1 MKFNDQ
7 NHASVWRFLG
17 VLHHYDYLACLH
29 KAFGVFFFHL
39 AVFVFFHGTNVNSR
53 RYNITLFLLN
63 VHCKVLEI
71 FHSNVGWG
79 KWAKV
84 THPGYGFRPDE
95 RRRIVSSGFFSL
107 PRSTSGDQPTL
118 KDVNSPR
125 QFRPCF
131 KISMSKK
138 DIFELRGNE
147 DMKLRSQYCTQLKQL
162 WKESLSTSG
171 LNGIWTMI
179 SAIPLQCSTRNVLSS
194 QLRAWPLTLFISCLL
209 DLAFAMF
216 TSFGQTWSM
225 FWDAHCAIQTRF

>member
-1 MKFNDQ
+1 MFTQ
-7 NHASVWRFLG
+7 SIWS
-17 VLHHYDYLACLH
+17 
-29 KAFGVFFFHL
+29 FFFHL

-194 QLRAWPLTLFISCLL
+194 QLRAGHLLYSYLVYWISRLQCSRHLGKLEACFETHIARFRPDSNGKIMAKNVLL
-209 DLAFAMF
+209 Y
-216 TSFGQTWSM
+216 
-225 FWDAHCAIQTRF
+225 